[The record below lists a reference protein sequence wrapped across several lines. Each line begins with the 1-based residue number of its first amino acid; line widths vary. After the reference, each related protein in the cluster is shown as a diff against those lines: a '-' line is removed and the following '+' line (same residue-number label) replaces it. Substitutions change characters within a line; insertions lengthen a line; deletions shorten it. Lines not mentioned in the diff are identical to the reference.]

1 MLRNI
6 EIKLLIVVL
15 LSLSQWSLAQTN
27 AGRQKEK
34 RKTKVETNY
43 DEKRNETVA
52 RIGPFELYRPLQS
65 TVSGELNFERVDMTV
80 LFSYPGKKIAKPRFV
95 TMMIFSTTEN
105 GPEFDK
111 KRDLVVLTNTG
122 QYNLGEM
129 EFLGTG
135 QSRVARIPM
144 GPVNLVIVNEVLKKS
159 IPFDDF
165 AQIAR
170 SDKAQMKI
178 GNRKFKLEKEY
189 LEAFKNF
196 AALMEQEG
204 LEF

>member
-6 EIKLLIVVL
+6 PIKLLLIAL
-15 LSLSQWSLAQTN
+15 LSLPQWSLAQTN
-27 AGRQKEK
+27 AGHQKEK

-43 DEKRNETVA
+43 DEKRNETFA

-65 TVSGELNFERVDMTV
+65 SVSGELNFERVDLTV
-80 LFSYPGKKIAKPRFV
+80 LFSYPGKKIVKPGFV
-95 TMMIFSTTEN
+95 TLMIFSTTEN

-111 KRDLVVLTNTG
+111 KRGLVVLTNAG
-122 QYNLGEM
+122 QYDLGEM
-129 EFLGTG
+129 EYVGTG
-135 QSRVARIPM
+135 QSHASRILL
-144 GPVNLVIVNEVLKKS
+144 GPLNLVLVNEVLKKS

-170 SDKAQMKI
+170 SEKAQMKI
-178 GNRKFKLEKEY
+178 GNRKLKLEKAH

-196 AALMEQEG
+196 ASLMEQEG